1 MSETSQGPGLRWP
14 SLLAGIGIMLGITIY
29 PLGIT
34 HADGSADHGMATLLC
49 WAMAAGIVHGVGYV
63 PRFWLW
69 RWLLS
74 GWAGLLALVGAVVLK
89 LT

>member
-1 MSETSQGPGLRWP
+1 
-14 SLLAGIGIMLGITIY
+14 
-29 PLGIT
+29 
-34 HADGSADHGMATLLC
+34 MATLLC

-74 GWAGLLALVGAVVLK
+74 GWACLLALVGAVVLK

>member
-63 PRFWLW
+63 PRLWLS

-74 GWAGLLALVGAVVLK
+74 GWACLLALVGAVVLK

>member
-74 GWAGLLALVGAVVLK
+74 GWACLLALLGAVALK
-89 LT
+89 LL

>member
-69 RWLLS
+69 RCSCWRARHS
-74 GWAGLLALVGAVVLK
+74 
-89 LT
+89 